1 MKAKTNYICRDCG
14 YETPKWLGRCPGCG
28 AWNSFEEQVTAPSVS
43 ASSSRPVLAPAKIQT
58 IREIDLEE
66 EVRFATGFSEL
77 DRVLGGGLVKGS
89 LVLLGGDPGIG
100 KSTLLLQICQTLGQ
114 KMEVLYLSGEE
125 SPRQIRLRADR
136 LGVDAPGLKLACAT
150 DVEQILELIR
160 TTRPQVVMVDSIQTM
175 SLSRFSSAPGS
186 VQQVRECTNAFLRLA
201 KEEDIPILLV
211 GHVNKDG
218 AIAGPKV
225 LEHIVDAVLHFEGDR
240 NLNFRILRSIKNR
253 FGSTNEIGVFRM
265 EEEGLEQVENPSA
278 ALLEG
283 RPEGESGSCVV
294 CVMEGSRPILVE
306 VQALVSKTVFQMPR
320 RSASGF
326 DYNRLYLLLAVLEKR
341 CGYRMSSLDAY
352 VNVVGGLRLEEP
364 SADLSVCLAL
374 LSGLLDKPIPAD
386 LLALGEV
393 GLTGEVRGVTR
404 LEQRISEA
412 RRLGFT
418 RCIVSAHSL
427 KQLKRTPSGME
438 VVGGRTPQQAAKA
451 AFAGGDTRSS

>member
-1 MKAKTNYICRDCG
+1 MKSKTNYVCRDCG

-28 AWNSFEEQVTAPSVS
+28 AWNSFEEQITVPAAPA
-43 ASSSRPVLAPAKIQT
+43 ASSRTSAVSPAKIQT

-136 LGVDAPGLKLACAT
+136 LGVNAPGLKLACAT

-160 TTRPQVVMVDSIQTM
+160 SARPQVVMVDSIQTM

-283 RPEGESGSCVV
+283 RPEGRAAAVW
-294 CVMEGSRPILVE
+294 
-306 VQALVSKTVFQMPR
+306 
-320 RSASGF
+320 SASWRAAAPF
-326 DYNRLYLLLAVLEKR
+326 WWR
-341 CGYRMSSLDAY
+341 CR
-352 VNVVGGLRLEEP
+352 P
-364 SADLSVCLAL
+364 W
-374 LSGLLDKPIPAD
+374 
-386 LLALGEV
+386 
-393 GLTGEVRGVTR
+393 
-404 LEQRISEA
+404 
-412 RRLGFT
+412 
-418 RCIVSAHSL
+418 
-427 KQLKRTPSGME
+427 
-438 VVGGRTPQQAAKA
+438 
-451 AFAGGDTRSS
+451 

>member
-1 MKAKTNYICRDCG
+1 MKSKTNYICRDCG

-28 AWNSFEEQVTAPSVS
+28 AWNSFEEQVTAPAVS
-43 ASSSRPVLAPAKIQT
+43 ASSRTPLTAPAKIQT

-136 LGVDAPGLKLACAT
+136 LGVNAPGLKLACAT

-160 TTRPQVVMVDSIQTM
+160 SARPQVVMVDSIQTM

-225 LEHIVDAVLHFEGDR
+225 LEHIVDAVLHFEG
-240 NLNFRILRSIKNR
+240 
-253 FGSTNEIGVFRM
+253 
-265 EEEGLEQVENPSA
+265 
-278 ALLEG
+278 
-283 RPEGESGSCVV
+283 
-294 CVMEGSRPILVE
+294 
-306 VQALVSKTVFQMPR
+306 
-320 RSASGF
+320 
-326 DYNRLYLLLAVLEKR
+326 
-341 CGYRMSSLDAY
+341 
-352 VNVVGGLRLEEP
+352 
-364 SADLSVCLAL
+364 
-374 LSGLLDKPIPAD
+374 
-386 LLALGEV
+386 
-393 GLTGEVRGVTR
+393 
-404 LEQRISEA
+404 
-412 RRLGFT
+412 
-418 RCIVSAHSL
+418 
-427 KQLKRTPSGME
+427 
-438 VVGGRTPQQAAKA
+438 
-451 AFAGGDTRSS
+451 AGT